1 MDLQKRRQKGLN
13 DGTRTVTLT
22 NLFHIGGSRGSVV
35 VGAALGVRLTSEGR
49 GTNNAGIGE
58 GGGPKWSGACREE
71 GGPSTELRRGSEARR
86 EREKVLGVSNRVRA
100 TTRHEQG
107 VAKGTSE

>member
-1 MDLQKRRQKGLN
+1 MN
-13 DGTRTVTLT
+13 DGTLT

-35 VGAALGVRLTSEGR
+35 VGAALGVRLEGR

-58 GGGPKWSGACREE
+58 GGRPKWSGACREE